1 MRSRHTIASSH
12 SKRESVPSD
21 SDTSAVRAL
30 IESAANDLGAMGIE
44 SSRLDAEV
52 LLAGAAGV
60 TREAIITGSIDL
72 LPTILKKFEA
82 MVARRKKRE
91 PVAYIVGHKEFYSLD
106 FDVSPAVLIP
116 RPETEFVV
124 TAALEC
130 IAGKA
135 NARVL
140 DLGTGSGAIAIAI
153 AVNAPTAHVTAVDIS
168 AHALEVA
175 SRNARRHAVAD
186 RIKLQLAD
194 CFDVLDGGGALGT
207 FNAIVSN
214 PPYLADAEITD
225 LEPDVRLY
233 EPRVALSGGV
243 GGLRILRRIASGAG
257 AHLEANGELIME
269 MGTGHAGDVVRII
282 VHAGLRV
289 VDVINDFAGQMRVVR
304 ARAGGANPN
313 G

>member
-1 MRSRHTIASSH
+1 MS
-12 SKRESVPSD
+12 SD
-21 SDTSAVRAL
+21 SDTSAARAL
-30 IESAANDLGAMGIE
+30 IESAAHNFAAVGIE

-52 LLAGAAGV
+52 LMAEAAGI
-60 TREAIITGSIDL
+60 TREAIITSSIDL
-72 LPTILKKFEA
+72 SPAILKKFEA
-82 MVARRKKRE
+82 MVARREKRE
-91 PVAYIVGHKEFYSLD
+91 PIAYIIGHKEFYSLD
-106 FDVSPAVLIP
+106 FEVSPAVLIP

-130 IAGKA
+130 IAGKT

-153 AVNAPTAHVTAVDIS
+153 AVNAPTAQVTAADIS
-168 AHALEVA
+168 ADALEVA
-175 SRNARRHAVAD
+175 SRNVHRHRAKD
-186 RIKLQLAD
+186 RIKLRRAD
-194 CFDVLDGGGALGT
+194 CFDVLDGGTALGT

-214 PPYLADAEITD
+214 PPYLDDAEITA

-233 EPRVALSGGV
+233 EPRVALGGGV
-243 GGLRILRRIASGAG
+243 GGLRVLRRIASGAG
-257 AHLEANGELIME
+257 AQLEANGELIME
-269 MGTGHAGDVVRII
+269 MGMGHAGDVVRII

-304 ARAGGANPN
+304 ARAGGSSSN